1 MSEPLYRQLTAC
13 TSVLVGKKATADGS
27 TLIAR
32 NEDSQAAWPK
42 HLTIHPHQKLTTA
55 PHFVSKDTGFSIDL
69 PLEAAKYTATPE
81 WTDEYGLFEED
92 GINEYG
98 VAMSG
103 TESAYSNSRVLGFD
117 PYIDNGIAE
126 EAMIT
131 VVLPY
136 VKTAREGV
144 ARLGAIVSEYGTTES
159 NGILFSDVDEVWYLE
174 IGSGHHW
181 VAQRIPDDSY
191 AVVAN
196 QLAIQEVQFD
206 QPDWFMT
213 SDGIQ
218 DFVRDNHLWQ
228 ADTPFNFRDI
238 FGTKDQSDL
247 VYNTPRVWYGQKLL
261 TPSVA
266 QQPQDFNLPFLR
278 QADAPIQ
285 VEDVARILGSHYE
298 GTVYDPIGHGTPQEK
313 HAFRPISLAKTQESH
328 ILQMR
333 PNLPVDVSGLHWLS
347 MGVTAQ
353 SVYVPFYAGADD
365 VPVNYQKGTKDY
377 SQDSIYWTYK
387 LAGIL
392 VDAHYAKFAKDLEQT
407 QKHINSLMVQNIVAT
422 DQAVAAETDA
432 HQRTLLMT
440 KGSAKAAQLAQHE
453 MERLTAKLITD
464 SANLSPLN
472 FTTDSNL

>member
-1 MSEPLYRQLTAC
+1 MSTSLYRQLTAC

-27 TLIAR
+27 TMIAR

-42 HLTIHPHQKLTTA
+42 HLTIHPRQTVQQA
-55 PHFVSKDTGFSIDL
+55 PHFVSKDTGFTIDL
-69 PLEAAKYTATPE
+69 PLESAKYTATPE
-81 WTDEYGLFEED
+81 WTDEFGLFEED

-98 VAMSG
+98 VSMSG

-117 PYIDNGIAE
+117 PYVTNGIAE
-126 EAMIT
+126 EAIIT

-136 VKTAREGV
+136 IKTAREGV
-144 ARLGAIVSEYGTTES
+144 QRLGDIVSQYGTTES
-159 NGILFSDVDEVWYLE
+159 NGILFADADEVWYLE
-174 IGSGHHW
+174 TGSGHHW
-181 VAQRIPDDSY
+181 MAQRIPDDSY

-196 QLAIQEVQFD
+196 QLAIQVVDFN
-206 QPDWFMT
+206 QPEHFMF

-218 DFVRDNHLWQ
+218 DFAANNHLWQ
-228 ADTPFNFRDI
+228 PGTPFNFRDI

-247 VYNTPRVWYGQKLL
+247 IYNTPRVWYGQHLL
-261 TPSVA
+261 TPSVE
-266 QQPQDFNLPFLR
+266 QTPQDFNLPFLL

-285 VEDVARILGSHYE
+285 VEDVAKILGSHYE

-313 HAFRPISLAKTQESH
+313 HAFRPVSLAKTQESH
-328 ILQMR
+328 ILQIR
-333 PNLPVDVSGLHWLS
+333 PNLPVDVSGLHWLA

-377 SQDSIYWTYK
+377 STDSIYWTYK

-407 QKHINSLMVQNIVAT
+407 QKQINSLMVQTIVKT
-422 DQAVAAETDA
+422 DQAVANVTDVT
-432 HQRTLLMT
+432 QRTAILT
-440 KGSAKAAQLAQHE
+440 KGSAQAAALAQHE

-464 SANLSPLN
+464 SAGLSPLN
-472 FTTDSNL
+472 FTTDINL